1 MTDARVTA
9 NGVRLVTVA
18 LLAGVAFLLLPFLS
32 GLIGG
37 AVLYVVAAPLTHR
50 LDRLGYRRTT
60 AFVATLLLFF
70 VLVLP
75 AIWLLIQLFGQVPDL
90 IRRFR
95 EAEAVQRIMAVH
107 VGAVDVGSHLERA
120 SGDIVAWSSRQTFV
134 ALNGAL
140 GATLN
145 LIVAL
150 FGAYYLLVSGTRV
163 WERVKAMLPFSEDA
177 AELLRIRFH
186 RVTEAMLLGVVLTGA
201 AQGALV
207 GAAFAL
213 LGFDHALFWGAVTAG
228 VSILPVF
235 GSAIVW
241 FPATLMLLAQQR
253 FAGAIGLAAFGL
265 LLVSNVDNG
274 LRLVVYKR
282 VSQIHPMVT
291 LVGAFAGVR
300 ALGVPGV
307 LLGPLVISY
316 AIELLRIRGS
326 NRLGSPAPSGQGFP
340 LDTPAISPT
349 PVAASTP

>member
-1 MTDARVTA
+1 MTDARVAPTGA
-9 NGVRLVTVA
+9 RIVTVA

-32 GLIGG
+32 GLLGG
-37 AVLYVVAAPLTHR
+37 AVLHAVAAPLTHR

-75 AIWLLIQLFGQVPDL
+75 GIWLVVQLLGQMPDL

-95 EAEAVQRIMAVH
+95 ETEAVQRLMAAH
-107 VGAVDVGSHLERA
+107 LGAIDVGSHLERA
-120 SGDIVAWSSRQTFV
+120 SGDIVSWSSRQTFA

-145 LIVAL
+145 LTIAL
-150 FGAYYLLVSGTRV
+150 FGAYYLLTSGERI
-163 WERVKAMLPFSEDA
+163 WERVKPILPFDGDA
-177 AELLRIRFH
+177 AELLRMRFH
-186 RVTEAMLLGVVLTGA
+186 RVTEAMLIGVVLTGA

-207 GAAFAL
+207 GTAFLL
-213 LGFDHALFWGAVTAG
+213 LGFEHALFWGAVTAV

-253 FAGAIGLAAFGL
+253 FAAAIGLAAFGL
-265 LLVSNVDNG
+265 LLVSNVDNA

-300 ALGVPGV
+300 AFGVTGI
-307 LLGPLVISY
+307 LLGPLVLSY
-316 AIELLRIRGS
+316 AIELLRISRPDVPES
-326 NRLGSPAPSGQGFP
+326 TVLSGQGFP
-340 LDTPAISPT
+340 PSTPAISPT
-349 PVAASTP
+349 PATAETP